1 MTYGTWAPSASAR
14 IDWSK
19 VLDDIAYLLGEP
31 LPGNELLRAS
41 VSQEKLALAI
51 GFPRG
56 TLRNWLDGSEPRHSD
71 GEVLLAHWV
80 RLTGKARTF
89 VPVDRYVLSAGRTQQ
104 VAVKPIGKPRA
115 CSLVEHA
122 L

>member
-56 TLRNWLDGSEPRHSD
+56 TLRNWLDGSEPKHSD
-71 GEVLLAHWV
+71 GERLLRVWV
-80 RLTGKARTF
+80 CLTGKAETFAPRTRRTF
-89 VPVDRYVLSAGRTQQ
+89 SAADIR
-104 VAVKPIGKPRA
+104 
-115 CSLVEHA
+115 
-122 L
+122 